1 MDRSRSPADVAA
13 EHEPI
18 LAAVLGRDP
27 DAAAAAMRG
36 HAAHTGELLVAQAA
50 AENGGRPA
58 PPASPSSAT
67 QPANLQRKGPIGAG
81 LVARCVHRLVT
92 VTEDEIRAAQ
102 SDRRVW
108 SWAVRHRA
116 WGVGRGA

>member
-50 AENGGRPA
+50 AENGGPA
-58 PPASPSSAT
+58 GPAGIA
-67 QPANLQRKGPIGAG
+67 L
-81 LVARCVHRLVT
+81 
-92 VTEDEIRAAQ
+92 IRDPTGE
-102 SDRRVW
+102 STT
-108 SWAVRHRA
+108 
-116 WGVGRGA
+116 